1 MLVFVSSRP
10 VTQYCGSAISSK
22 RMRCFALVAAIFL
35 ANVSPAAAEDPEPL
49 PAPTL
54 PAPDP
59 APPAPAPAPA
69 RPAPVKKPAAR
80 PAPAPVRV
88 TPAVSPVV
96 VTPAPETTR
105 RSAPVRAKRPAPK
118 KRAVTSP
125 VEPLR
130 RLPIRDASAPRADE
144 TRLVLTAAS
153 IEADDGGFGAI
164 DLVTAFWLGLAAALL
179 IVAYVVRFAEVPQ
192 PFGMFL
198 YERRSVLALI
208 GVNMVAA
215 AAICYLVVG
224 TA

>member
-1 MLVFVSSRP
+1 
-10 VTQYCGSAISSK
+10 
-22 RMRCFALVAAIFL
+22 MRCFALVAAIFL

-59 APPAPAPAPA
+59 APPAPAPA

-88 TPAVSPVV
+88 TPAVTPAV
-96 VTPAPETTR
+96 VTPTPQTEPR
-105 RSAPVRAKRPAPK
+105 RSTPVHAKRPARA
-118 KRAVTSP
+118 KRAVTRP
-125 VEPLR
+125 PQPIR
-130 RLPIRDASAPRADE
+130 RLPIRDAFAPRVDE
-144 TRLVLTAAS
+144 TTLVLTAAS
-153 IEADDGGFGAI
+153 IGADDGGFGAI